1 MHGGPKPSNRPDF
14 LSGGGKIGALM
25 RAHNWSAT
33 PLGPPELWQEGLKTL
48 VGVMLGSNQP
58 MFIAWGPERTLLYN
72 DAYAEILAR
81 KHPAALGRPFLDV
94 WSEIRDD
101 LLPIVE
107 QAYAGEPVHMDHI
120 TLVMERRGHPEE
132 AHFSFSY
139 TPVRDGTGAVAGFF
153 CPCTEITGQVL
164 AERRLA
170 TETERQRRLFER
182 APGFITILSGPE
194 HVFEFVNDAYAGLF
208 GRRDFVGKTARA
220 AFPELEGQG
229 FFELLDQVYRT
240 GQRFIAHHIPI
251 RLQATPDATTE
262 ERFLDFIYEP
272 VIDDTGQVTGIF
284 CEGHDVTEAHLA
296 QEALRA
302 SKQELLLLT
311 DALPVLVS
319 YMDAEVRYRFVNKI
333 YEEWFPRLRSEIIGK
348 RVRDV
353 VGEKAY
359 SNVKHWIDAA
369 LAGQRVTFEQ
379 FMPYKE
385 GRERHI
391 RVEYVPR
398 TDESGRVE
406 GFYSLVEDVTDQKAI
421 EAALRESEARLREL
435 NADLERQVIERTQA
449 RGLTWQVSPDLMGA
463 LNSQGYFETSN
474 PAWQTILGWSE
485 AEVASMSIFEM
496 LHPDDVERT
505 RGGFEL
511 TQHGQPAIRFPNRY
525 RCKDGSYRW
534 ISWVGVPEDGMV
546 YCTGRD
552 ITEEMA
558 QAAELAQRTAERDQL
573 WTLSEDMLARAD
585 YDGRMSAVSPAWTR
599 VLGFT
604 EAELLTRPYADFM
617 HPDDVGATV
626 AGLARMGETG
636 RPTRF
641 ENRILTA
648 SGEWK
653 PIEWTVAPEPDGV
666 NFIAIGRDITAEKE
680 AAAEL
685 EQAQEALRQ
694 AQKMEAVGQLT
705 GGIAHDFNNLLAGI
719 VGSLDLMQTRIAQGR
734 TENIERYA
742 KAAMSSAQRAA
753 ALTHRLL
760 AFSRRQP
767 LDPKPVNANQLV
779 ASMEDLL
786 RRTIGPQHALEIVM
800 AGGLWTTVCDPNQL
814 ESAILNLAIN
824 ARDAMPDGGK
834 LTIETANAHLDNAYA
849 ASQRDVTPGQYV
861 AICITDTGTGMPPDV
876 IARAFEPFFTTK
888 PLGQGTGLGLSM
900 VYGFAKQSEGHLRI
914 YSEVGQGT
922 TIKIYLPR
930 HRGAAMEDQPADPA
944 LEAPRA
950 EAGETV
956 LVVEDEPVI
965 RDLIVEV
972 LRELGYRALE
982 ATDGP
987 AGLKVL
993 QSRKR
998 IDLLVTDVGL
1008 PGING
1013 RQLADQARVTR
1024 PGLKVL
1030 FITGYAENA
1039 TLANGFLD
1047 SGMEMITKP
1056 FAIEALATR
1065 IRSMIQGS

>member
-1 MHGGPKPSNRPDF
+1 MHGGPKPSNKLDF
-14 LSGGGKIGALM
+14 LSGSGELGTLM

-33 PLGPPELWQEGLKTL
+33 PLGAPQLWQEGLKTL

-72 DAYAEILAR
+72 DAYAEILVR
-81 KHPAALGRPFLDV
+81 KHPAALGRDFLEV
-94 WSEIRDD
+94 WHEIRDN

-107 QAYAGEPVHMDHI
+107 QAYAGEPVHMDDI
-120 TLVMERRGHPEE
+120 TLIMERRGYPEE

-208 GRRDFVGKTARA
+208 GRRDFVGRTARA
-220 AFPELEGQG
+220 VFPELVGQG
-229 FFELLDQVYRT
+229 FIELLDQVYRT
-240 GQRFIAHHIPI
+240 GQRFIAHHLPI

-272 VIDDTGQVTGIF
+272 VLDDTGQVTGIF
-284 CEGHDVTEAHLA
+284 CEGHDVTETHLA
-296 QEALRA
+296 QE
-302 SKQELLLLT
+302 
-311 DALPVLVS
+311 
-319 YMDAEVRYRFVNKI
+319 
-333 YEEWFPRLRSEIIGK
+333 
-348 RVRDV
+348 
-353 VGEKAY
+353 
-359 SNVKHWIDAA
+359 
-369 LAGQRVTFEQ
+369 
-379 FMPYKE
+379 
-385 GRERHI
+385 
-391 RVEYVPR
+391 
-398 TDESGRVE
+398 
-406 GFYSLVEDVTDQKAI
+406 
-421 EAALRESEARLREL
+421 ALRESEARLREL

-474 PAWQTILGWSE
+474 PAWQTVLGWSE

-505 RGGFEL
+505 RGGFDL
-511 TQHGQPAIRFPNRY
+511 TQQGQPAIRFPNRF

-558 QAAELAQRTAERDQL
+558 QAAELAQRTAQRDQL
-573 WTLSEDMLARAD
+573 WTLSEDMLARAG

-599 VLGFT
+599 VLGFA

-617 HPDDVGATV
+617 HPDDVGATL
-626 AGLARMGETG
+626 AGLGRMGETG
-636 RPTRF
+636 QPTRF

-648 SGEWK
+648 SGAWK
-653 PIEWTVAPEPDGV
+653 SIEWTVAPEPDGV

-685 EQAQEALRQ
+685 ERAQEALRQ

-705 GGIAHDFNNLLAGI
+705 GGIAHYFNNLLAGI

-786 RRTIGPQHALEIVM
+786 RRTIGPLHALEIVT
-800 AGGLWTTVCDPNQL
+800 AGGLWTTLCDPNQL

-834 LTIETANAHLDNAYA
+834 LTIETCNAHLDNAYVA
-849 ASQRDVTPGQYV
+849 AQRDVTPGQYV
-861 AICITDTGTGMPPDV
+861 CICVTDNGTGMSPDV

-888 PLGQGTGLGLSM
+888 PLGQGTGLACRWSTALPNKARGTS
-900 VYGFAKQSEGHLRI
+900 GSIRRSAKARRSRSTCRAIGERPRRR
-914 YSEVGQGT
+914 SSA
-922 TIKIYLPR
+922 KPLPKSR
-930 HRGAAMEDQPADPA
+930 
-944 LEAPRA
+944 APK
-950 EAGETV
+950 
-956 LVVEDEPVI
+956 
-965 RDLIVEV
+965 
-972 LRELGYRALE
+972 RERRCWW
-982 ATDGP
+982 
-987 AGLKVL
+987 
-993 QSRKR
+993 SRTSR
-998 IDLLVTDVGL
+998 
-1008 PGING
+1008 
-1013 RQLADQARVTR
+1013 
-1024 PGLKVL
+1024 
-1030 FITGYAENA
+1030 
-1039 TLANGFLD
+1039 
-1047 SGMEMITKP
+1047 
-1056 FAIEALATR
+1056 
-1065 IRSMIQGS
+1065 

>member
-1 MHGGPKPSNRPDF
+1 MGT
-14 LSGGGKIGALM
+14 LM

-33 PLGPPELWQEGLKTL
+33 PLGPLELWQEGLKTL
-48 VGVMLGSNQP
+48 AGVMLGSNQP

-120 TLVMERRGHPEE
+120 TLVMERQGHPEE

-251 RLQATPDATTE
+251 RLQATPDTTTE
-262 ERFLDFIYEP
+262 ERYLDFIYEP

-302 SKQELLLLT
+302 GEQELLLLT

-333 YEEWFPRLRSEIIGK
+333 YEQWFPRPRSEIIGK

-353 VGEKAY
+353 VGEEAY

-385 GRERHI
+385 GRARHI

-406 GFYSLVEDVTDQKAI
+406 GFYSLVEDVTDQKAT

-474 PAWQTILGWSE
+474 PAWQTVLGWSE

-511 TQHGQPAIRFPNRY
+511 TQQDQPAIRFPNRY

-617 HPDDVGATV
+617 HPDDVEATV

-636 RPTRF
+636 MPTRF

-648 SGEWK
+648 SGAWK
-653 PIEWTVAPEPDGV
+653 SIEWTVAPEPDGV

-734 TENIERYA
+734 TETVERYA
-742 KAAMSSAQRAA
+742 RAAMSSAQRAA

-786 RRTIGPQHALEIVM
+786 RRTIGPLHALEIVT
-800 AGGLWTTVCDPNQL
+800 AGGLWTTLCDPNQL

-824 ARDAMPDGGK
+824 ARDAMPDGGR
-834 LTIETANAHLDNAYA
+834 LTIETCNAHLDNAYVA
-849 ASQRDVTPGQYV
+849 AQRDVTPGQYV
-861 AICITDTGTGMPPDV
+861 CICVTDSGTGMPPDV

-922 TIKIYLPR
+922 TVKIYLPR
-930 HRGAAMEDQPADPA
+930 HRGTAEEEESRECTAEV
-944 LEAPRA
+944 PRS

-956 LVVEDEPVI
+956 LVVDDEPVI

-972 LRELGYRALE
+972 LQDLGYRALE
-982 ATDGP
+982 APDGP
-987 AGLKVL
+987 SGLKVL
-993 QSRKR
+993 HSRER
-998 IDLLVTDVGL
+998 VDLLVTDVGL

-1047 SGMEMITKP
+1047 PGMEMITKP

-1065 IRSMIQGS
+1065 IRSMIQGE